1 MILELL
7 EAVSLCTEG
16 GLGFLAGYFT
26 GPYLLLVSFTVCTN
40 VSVGPSLL
48 LKRVISFT
56 IIIIIIIIRRGL
68 RCTGPPL

>member
-26 GPYLLLVSFTVCTN
+26 GPYLLLVSVTVCTN
-40 VSVGPSLL
+40 VSVGPFLL

-56 IIIIIIIIRRGL
+56 IIIIIIIIIST
-68 RCTGPPL
+68 CFW